1 MNERQSWLQT
11 KTHLSP
17 IVNTQGLSRRA
28 RTKIERPQWM
38 QTKTNL
44 LPPIINTPDP
54 EPVEGMAEV
63 KKSSRRPI
71 LQRLRAVEARY
82 RYMYA

>member
-1 MNERQSWLQT
+1 MNERPPWLKT
-11 KTHLSP
+11 KTHL
-17 IVNTQGLSRRA
+17 L
-28 RTKIERPQWM
+28 
-38 QTKTNL
+38 
-44 LPPIINTPDP
+44 PIINTPDP
-54 EPVEGMAEV
+54 EPVGGMVEV